1 MFFLKNKQD
10 CCGCS
15 ACLNICPNKC
25 IKMKADNEGFLYPYI
40 KEKENCTN
48 CKACEKVCPIVKD
61 DVREIIPEVYAC
73 KNKNEIEREE
83 SSSGG
88 VFTLLAKQI
97 LKKNGVVYGALFD
110 ERFNVYHNKIDNE
123 DELYK
128 LRGSKY
134 TQSNIGDCYK
144 TVKNDLIND
153 KKVLFSGT
161 SCQIA
166 GLKSFL
172 KKDYENLY
180 TVDVVCHGVPSPKVY
195 SLYIDYIE
203 KKYNSKIKKFTFRS
217 KEEGWKNYKLK
228 FEFENGEVFSE
239 YGYENLYMKG
249 FTRDLYIRPACT
261 KCRFKKFMSGSDITL
276 GDYWGV
282 EKIFKDFDDNKG
294 ISLLCVNTVKGN
306 EIFSEIVEKIE
317 LKKSTMEQ
325 AIVDNKCIMES
336 VKKHSK
342 SAKFYK
348 NIEKQDFN
356 ELVSNCTKVRKETKV
371 EYYFRALKNV
381 IKIKLGYRVE

>member
-15 ACLNICPNKC
+15 ACLNICPNNC

-88 VFTLLAKQI
+88 IFTLLAKQI

-161 SCQIA
+161 PCQIA

-228 FEFENGEVFSE
+228 FEFENGKIFSQ
-239 YGYENLYMKG
+239 YGYENLYMRG
-249 FTRDLYIRPACT
+249 FTRDLYIRPSCNNC
-261 KCRFKKFMSGSDITL
+261 KFKNFMSGSDITL
-276 GDYWGV
+276 GDYWGIDKV
-282 EKIFKDFDDNKG
+282 LKDFDDNKG
-294 ISLLCVNTVKGN
+294 ISLVCINSNKGKN
-306 EIFSEIVEKIE
+306 LFESVLNKIE
-317 LKKSTMEQ
+317 TRNSNIED
-325 AIVDNKCIMES
+325 AIFENKCIINS
-336 VKKHSK
+336 VKRHSK
-342 SAKFYK
+342 SNTFYK
-348 NIEKQDFN
+348 KIENEDFDK
-356 ELVSNCTKVRKETKV
+356 LVSKCIKVRKETKL
-371 EYYFRALKNV
+371 EYYVRALKNT
-381 IKIKLGYRVE
+381 IKIKLGYTIE